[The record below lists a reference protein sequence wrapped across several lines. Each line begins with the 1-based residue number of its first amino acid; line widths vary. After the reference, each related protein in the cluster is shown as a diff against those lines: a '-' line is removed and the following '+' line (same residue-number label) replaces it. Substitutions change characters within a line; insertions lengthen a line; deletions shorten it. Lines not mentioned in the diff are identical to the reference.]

1 MLWQDNSTS
10 HENCEYIFHTIRL
23 KPRKITFKV
32 KHVGVDKNSVSF
44 AQYTHIYTTSET
56 MTIQPDM
63 HANKTTVHDT
73 MRQIRATQSMA
84 TNKHR

>member
-1 MLWQDNSTS
+1 M
-10 HENCEYIFHTIRL
+10 
-23 KPRKITFKV
+23 
-32 KHVGVDKNSVSF
+32 DKNSLSF

-73 MRQIRATQSMA
+73 MRQIRSMA
-84 TNKHR
+84 TNTDSSVRVCHKEEKLFLRLIIFNAAPSPSGAEASYLHTYRAL